1 MSRFRLNISPLY
13 NQSKLAVLLVI
24 AVLLLSNACNIFSP
38 TPPPT
43 PPPTNQ
49 PPTINSLTAEK
60 EASTLSESQIVC
72 EANDTDGDTLTYQW
86 SADGGTIKGEGSSV
100 AWAAPDTTGN
110 YTVKVAVTDGK
121 GGEATD
127 STTIAVIDKPNQPP
141 TITSLTIDGSPPGE
155 ENRVRQWTTKS
166 IQCNAQDPDGDNLSY
181 LWRKTGGKLTGEEKG
196 NQVVGN
202 PVSWTSPGVNGNYT
216 VTVVVTDDRGDK
228 AEASIVFRVLCC
240 GGGF

>member
-60 EASTLSESQIVC
+60 EVSTLSESQIAC

-86 SADGGTIKGEGSSV
+86 SADGGTIKGEGSNV
-100 AWAAPDTTGN
+100 TWVTPDTAGN

-127 STTIAVIDKPNQPP
+127 STTISVIDRPNQPP
-141 TITSLTIDGSPPGE
+141 TITSLTIDGNPPGE
-155 ENRVRQWTTKS
+155 ENRARQWVTKV
-166 IQCNAQDPDGDNLSY
+166 IQCTAQDPDGDNLSY
-181 LWRKTGGKLTGEEKG
+181 LWRATGGKITGEG
-196 NQVVGN
+196 NT
-202 PVSWTSPGVNGNYT
+202 VSWTSPGVNGNYT
-216 VTVVVTDDRGDK
+216 VTVVVTDGRGDK
-228 AEASIVFRVLCC
+228 AEASMVFKVICC

>member
-13 NQSKLAVLLVI
+13 NQPKLAILLVI
-24 AVLLLSNACNIFSP
+24 AVLLSSSACNIFSP
-38 TPPPT
+38 TPPPPPPT
-43 PPPTNQ
+43 PPPNQ

-100 AWAAPDTTGN
+100 AWAAPDTAGT

-155 ENRVRQWTTKS
+155 ENRIRQWTTKT
-166 IQCNAQDPDGDNLSY
+166 IQCTAQDPDGDNLSY
-181 LWRKTGGKLTGEEKG
+181 LWRATGGKITGEG
-196 NQVVGN
+196 NK
-202 PVSWTSPGVNGNYT
+202 VSWTSPGVNGNYT

-228 AEASIVFRVLCC
+228 AEASIVFKVACC

>member
-1 MSRFRLNISPLY
+1 MSRFRLNILPWH
-13 NQSKLAVLLVI
+13 NQSKLAILLVI
-24 AVLLLSNACNIFSP
+24 AVLLLSSACNLSSP
-38 TPPPT
+38 TPPP
-43 PPPTNQ
+43 PPPPNQ

-100 AWAAPDTTGN
+100 AWVAPDTAGN

-127 STTIAVIDKPNQPP
+127 STTIAVIDKPNQLP

-155 ENRVRQWTTKS
+155 ENRIRQWTTKA
-166 IQCNAQDPDGDNLSY
+166 IQCTAQDPDGDNLSY
-181 LWRKTGGKLTGEEKG
+181 LWRATGGKITGEG
-196 NQVVGN
+196 NK
-202 PVSWTSPGVNGNYT
+202 VSWTSPGVNGNYT

-228 AEASIVFRVLCC
+228 AEASIVFKVACC